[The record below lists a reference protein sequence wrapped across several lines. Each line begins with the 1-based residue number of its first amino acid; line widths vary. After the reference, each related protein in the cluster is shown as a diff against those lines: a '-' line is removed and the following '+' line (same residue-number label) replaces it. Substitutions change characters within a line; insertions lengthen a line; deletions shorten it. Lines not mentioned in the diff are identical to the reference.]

1 MKPHCSWTLFCSW
14 LLPQHR
20 DQALHSRC
28 LIFAEW
34 RDLWCIQLSESDCFL
49 HKRGEFCQGPS
60 HPFLRLQPHTSS
72 RGPSFIPSVGSSPQ
86 DPGAAGIPR
95 PGFTPTVSPPPG
107 RLLFQVHAHS
117 LIQLVPVL
125 CSQRCG
131 RWVILWFAE
140 GQAWSSLHF
149 LKQNPSAT
157 S

>member
-1 MKPHCSWTLFCSW
+1 MAPA
-14 LLPQHR
+14 R
-20 DQALHSRC
+20 ALH
-28 LIFAEW
+28 F
-34 RDLWCIQLSESDCFL
+34 F
-49 HKRGEFCQGPS
+49 
-60 HPFLRLQPHTSS
+60 
-72 RGPSFIPSVGSSPQ
+72 PSVGSAPH
-86 DPGAAGIPR
+86 DPGA
-95 PGFTPTVSPPPG
+95 PGHSLARIYAPLPGPPLG

-149 LKQNPSAT
+149 LKQNANAT